1 MTRNVGPVDRFFR
14 ALVIAPIAIVLAL
27 AVFGVD
33 TVAGIA
39 ALAIAAIML
48 GTALIRW
55 CPLLRLFGISTCPA
69 PRQGMRMRTGTSR

>member
-1 MTRNVGPVDRFFR
+1 MTRNVGPLDRFVR

-27 AVFGVD
+27 VVFGVD

-39 ALAIAAIML
+39 ALAVAAIML

-55 CPLLRLFGISTCPA
+55 CPLLRLFGINTCPA
-69 PRQGMRMRTGTSR
+69 PGQRAAMRTGSSR